1 MEMKNSYGSSV
12 LKGLILVAVVA
23 FLLGWIFSEGAT
35 YYEAIEEKWGIV
47 LRKGEEVY
55 SCTTPSD
62 FHGDGDRYYVIGYHA
77 HTDLSQVAAWE
88 ERVDER
94 ALEALQSIW
103 RYDDFAPEE
112 TYLPQDI
119 SMPYR
124 YFQKNKNGNGD
135 QLVMIYAQD
144 AQLGGRTYAQVIF
157 VAERHS

>member
-35 YYEAIEEKWGIV
+35 FYDAIEENWGIV
-47 LRKGEEVY
+47 LPKGEEVY

-94 ALEALQSIW
+94 ALEALSLFGC
-103 RYDDFAPEE
+103 YDDFAPEE
-112 TYLPQDI
+112 TYRRRIFQYLIVI
-119 SMPYR
+119 SR
-124 YFQKNKNGNGD
+124 RTKNGNGD